1 MTDYVRRSDAQR
13 LSSKHAAHIAEI
25 ERVMI
30 ERILDRIRA
39 GDDSSKAT
47 TEEVQRALTRLAAL
61 SAAFEK
67 ALNALPSLP
76 EPPSK

>member
-1 MTDYVRRSDAQR
+1 MTDHVRRSDAQR
-13 LSSKHAAHIAEI
+13 LAAKHAAHIAEI
-25 ERVMI
+25 ERDMI

-39 GDDSSKAT
+39 GEDSPKAT
-47 TEEVQRALTRLAAL
+47 TEEVQRALARLAAL

-67 ALNALPSLP
+67 ALKALPSVP